1 MKKYFLSL
9 IFISTLFFTGICN
22 DLLAQNNT
30 KEAVVKI
37 EGEVLKTLS
46 LTLSDL
52 AKMPHVQA
60 TMKNREGKLQEY
72 SGVPVIELLKMAG
85 VTLGK
90 ELKGENLTKYMLV
103 RGSDGYEVIFSLAE
117 LDSAFTNRVI
127 ILADKKDGKPLEDG
141 VGPFRLIVPEEN
153 RPARS
158 VLEVSHLIIKFAKE

>member
-1 MKKYFLSL
+1 MKKHFLSFFL
-9 IFISTLFFTGICN
+9 ITALFFAGN
-22 DLLAQNNT
+22 NNNLLAQST
-30 KEAVVKI
+30 SKEAVVKV

-46 LTLSDL
+46 LSISDL

-60 TMKNREGKLQEY
+60 SMKNREGKLQEY
-72 SGVPVIELLKMAG
+72 SGVPIIEILKQAG

-117 LDSAFTNRVI
+117 LDPVFTNRVI

-141 VGPFRLIVPEEN
+141 VGPFRLVVPEEN

-158 VLEVSHLIIKFAKE
+158 VLEVSHLIVKFAKE